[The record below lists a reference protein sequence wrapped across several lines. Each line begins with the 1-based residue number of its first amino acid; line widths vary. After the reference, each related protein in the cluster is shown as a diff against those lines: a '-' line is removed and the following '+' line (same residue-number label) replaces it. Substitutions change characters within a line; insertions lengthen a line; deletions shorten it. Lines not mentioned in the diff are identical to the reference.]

1 MQGLWQGEEN
11 FPFGACLS
19 LIDEFTHF
27 CFVVCLFTRS
37 LPLNCTETASHN
49 SHMLFFFHKRRYR
62 LTKTITY
69 VFSMRSFLRLA
80 GKCFWFDK
88 ELWQFQWGIRE
99 EGTRGPESPPPPTH
113 NTYLRFCCFF
123 FNYSTCQVL
132 KFLELQN
139 HILRFKILFYLI
151 KHVLACWSLRS
162 DKNVCYFVNKKKR
175 NRGTVY
181 QRI

>member
-1 MQGLWQGEEN
+1 M
-11 FPFGACLS
+11 S
-19 LIDEFTHF
+19 LLIFASW
-27 CFVVCLFTRS
+27 CVCSQEVYHLIALR
-37 LPLNCTETASHN
+37 LPPTTLIC
-49 SHMLFFFHKRRYR
+49 FFFHKRRYR

-99 EGTRGPESPPPPTH
+99 EGTRGPESPPPTH
-113 NTYLRFCCFF
+113 NTYLRFCCCF